1 MPINKMQGDQLV
13 NEAAL
18 AVIRKAARTE
28 QKDINAAFDQNFGSP
43 LRIYASNPSDAL
55 LNISPQQIQRAD
67 GVGQSVP
74 PVWKLIVES
83 GTVGIVELTGGTL

>member
-74 PVWKLIVES
+74 PVSSTIP
-83 GTVGIVELTGGTL
+83 TVPLSTINFQTGGTL